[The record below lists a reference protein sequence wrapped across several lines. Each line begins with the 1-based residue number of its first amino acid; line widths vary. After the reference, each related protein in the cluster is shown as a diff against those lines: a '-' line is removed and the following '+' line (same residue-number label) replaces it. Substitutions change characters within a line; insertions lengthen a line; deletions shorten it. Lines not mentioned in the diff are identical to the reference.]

1 MECRASTKNKKSVL
15 FPIYVLSF
23 EKRKWEKGRKLVS
36 LYRKKSCT
44 IKKFYMSHYLF
55 TSIITKS
62 KVRYNMKIFLIV
74 FILTSFNVYS
84 QNEVINKS
92 DSIYY
97 SNLFKNKSLPGY
109 YFYIPIKNYDTV
121 YQLIINY
128 QSLKSMMGIY
138 GSLKKDKEFV
148 EIVLNALLNNDTIK
162 LTKSYINSFDSFIIS
177 EEYKLIADSIASF
190 GQEYFLDYFFN
201 TLEYKGIK
209 QFGGE
214 FKYDKFKLFS
224 NDDLNKLQ
232 NAVIYKLFN
241 WRLYVFHKGY
251 SGELIF
257 VKIRNIDSPIKD

>member
-1 MECRASTKNKKSVL
+1 
-15 FPIYVLSF
+15 
-23 EKRKWEKGRKLVS
+23 
-36 LYRKKSCT
+36 
-44 IKKFYMSHYLF
+44 MSHYLF